1 LDPPEGTSGDA
12 RANQIDE
19 DYVILAT
26 IHWAKGGE
34 WKIVRVLSVV
44 EGSIPSGL
52 ATRTANE
59 IEEERR
65 LLHVAMTR
73 AEDELDLIVPQRIY
87 QRKGDDAGYV
97 NSKISRFIP
106 NSIHHA
112 FESKHWG
119 ERSSERDFG
128 RSKWRSKRI
137 DVASSVEQMWR

>member
-1 LDPPEGTSGDA
+1 
-12 RANQIDE
+12 
-19 DYVILAT
+19 V
-26 IHWAKGGE
+26 
-34 WKIVRVLSVV
+34 
-44 EGSIPSGL
+44 
-52 ATRTANE
+52 
-59 IEEERR
+59 EEELR

-97 NSKISRFIP
+97 TSKISRFIP

-119 ERSSERDFG
+119 ERASERNFG
-128 RSKWRSKRI
+128 TSNWRSKRI